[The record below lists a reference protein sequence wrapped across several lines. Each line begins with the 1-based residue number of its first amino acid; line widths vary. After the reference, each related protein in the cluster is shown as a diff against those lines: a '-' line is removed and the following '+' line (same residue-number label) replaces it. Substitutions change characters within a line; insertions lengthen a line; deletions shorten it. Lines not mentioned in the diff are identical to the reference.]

1 MATQPRKAVG
11 VEVAGG
17 ADAPGGEVAAR
28 HAALAR
34 EIEECAREPGT
45 TLDMLHAV
53 QRQFG
58 YLEPQAV
65 GMAAAALGLTKAQ
78 LYGVATFYT
87 MFFFEPKPPV
97 IARVCVN
104 LSCHLRGAQEILHT
118 LEEAAEA
125 EPAGFEV
132 EEVMCLG
139 LCEQAPALLV
149 NEKAVGLVSPSEALS
164 QVQASVAAIEDTR

>member
-1 MATQPRKAVG
+1 MATQPGK
-11 VEVAGG
+11 VESI
-17 ADAPGGEVAAR
+17 EAAKY
-28 HAALAR
+28 AALAR
-34 EIEECAREPGT
+34 DIDECKREPGT

-65 GMAAAALGLTKAQ
+65 GMVAAALGITKAQ

-104 LSCHLRGAQEILHT
+104 LSCHLRGAQDVLHT
-118 LEEAAEA
+118 LEEAAKA
-125 EPAGFEV
+125 QPSAFEV

-139 LCEQAPALLV
+139 LCEQAPALLID
-149 NEKAVGLVSPSEALS
+149 EDAVGRVSPAEALER
-164 QVQASVAAIEDTR
+164 VQARVATKTGDG

>member
-1 MATQPRKAVG
+1 MARQP
-11 VEVAGG
+11 
-17 ADAPGGEVAAR
+17 GEVESAAAANY
-28 HAALAR
+28 AALQRDIA
-34 EIEECAREPGT
+34 ECSQEPGS

-53 QRQFG
+53 QSRFG

-65 GMAAAALGLTKAQ
+65 GMVADAIGMTKAQ

-87 MFFFEPKPPV
+87 MFFFEPKPPI

-118 LEEAAEA
+118 LEEAAEQQHDA
-125 EPAGFEV
+125 FEV

-139 LCEQAPALLV
+139 LCEQAPALLI
-149 NEKAVGLVSPSEALS
+149 NEVAVGEVSGPEALEK
-164 QVQASVAAIEDTR
+164 VQARVAEVRDSG

>member
-1 MATQPRKAVG
+1 MARQP
-11 VEVAGG
+11 
-17 ADAPGGEVAAR
+17 GEVESAEAAKY
-28 HAALAR
+28 AALQRDIA
-34 EIEECAREPGT
+34 ECSQEPGS

-58 YLEPQAV
+58 YLEPQAM
-65 GMAAAALGLTKAQ
+65 GMVADAIGMTKAQ

-118 LEEAAEA
+118 LEEAAEQQHDA
-125 EPAGFEV
+125 FEV

-139 LCEQAPALLV
+139 LCEQAPALLI
-149 NEKAVGLVSPSEALS
+149 NEVAVGKVSGAEALEK
-164 QVQASVAAIEDTR
+164 VQARVAEVRDSG

>member
-1 MATQPRKAVG
+1 MARQPSE
-11 VEVAGG
+11 VESA
-17 ADAPGGEVAAR
+17 EAAKY
-28 HAALAR
+28 AALQRDIA
-34 EIEECAREPGT
+34 ECSQEPGS

-58 YLEPQAV
+58 YLEPQAM
-65 GMAAAALGLTKAQ
+65 GMVADAIGMTKAQ

-118 LEEAAEA
+118 LEEAANEQHDA
-125 EPAGFEV
+125 FEV

-139 LCEQAPALLV
+139 LCEQAPALLI
-149 NEKAVGLVSPSEALS
+149 NEVAAGKVSGAEALEK
-164 QVQASVAAIEDTR
+164 VQARVAEIRDSG

>member
-1 MATQPRKAVG
+1 MATQS
-11 VEVAGG
+11 
-17 ADAPGGEVAAR
+17 GEVESAEAAKF
-28 HAALAR
+28 AALQRDIA
-34 EIEECAREPGT
+34 ECRQEPGS

-58 YLEPQAV
+58 YLEPEAV
-65 GMAAAALGLTKAQ
+65 GLVADAIGLTKAQ

-87 MFFFEPKPPV
+87 MFFFEPKPSV

-104 LSCHLRGAQEILHT
+104 LSCHLRGAQDILHT
-118 LEEAAEA
+118 LEAAAE
-125 EPAGFEV
+125 EQPGTFEV

-149 NEKAVGLVSPSEALS
+149 NEVAVGEVSGAEALER
-164 QVQASVAAIEDTR
+164 VQAKVAEIGDST

>member
-1 MATQPRKAVG
+1 MATQP
-11 VEVAGG
+11 
-17 ADAPGGEVAAR
+17 GEVESTAAAKY
-28 HAALAR
+28 AALRR
-34 EIEECAREPGT
+34 EIKECAQEPGS

-65 GMAAAALGLTKAQ
+65 GMVAEELGITKAQ

-104 LSCHLRGAQEILHT
+104 LSCHLRGAQDVLHT
-118 LEEAAEA
+118 LEEAAA
-125 EPAGFEV
+125 AQPGDFEV

-149 NEKAVGLVSPSEALS
+149 NEVAVGRASPAEVL
-164 QVQASVAAIEDTR
+164 QEVQAKVSAIAGSE

>member
-1 MATQPRKAVG
+1 MATQPAD
-11 VEVAGG
+11 VATTKY
-17 ADAPGGEVAAR
+17 
-28 HAALAR
+28 AALAR
-34 EIEECAREPGT
+34 EIEECAREPGN

-53 QRQFG
+53 QRHFG

-65 GMAAAALGLTKAQ
+65 GMAADALGITKAQ

-104 LSCHLRGAQEILHT
+104 LSCHLRGAQEVLHT
-118 LEEAAEA
+118 LEEAAHTQPDA
-125 EPAGFEV
+125 FEV

-149 NEKAVGLVSPSEALS
+149 NEDAVGRVSPAEALAK
-164 QVQASVAAIEDTR
+164 VQAKADASGAGGE

>member
-1 MATQPRKAVG
+1 MATQS
-11 VEVAGG
+11 
-17 ADAPGGEVAAR
+17 GEVESVEAAKF
-28 HAALAR
+28 AALQV
-34 EIEECAREPGT
+34 EIEECKTEPGT

-58 YLEPQAV
+58 YLEPRAV
-65 GMAAAALGLTKAQ
+65 GMVADALGITKAQ

-104 LSCHLRGAQEILHT
+104 LSCHLRGAQDILHT
-118 LEEAAEA
+118 LEAAA
-125 EPAGFEV
+125 AADRSGFEV

-149 NEKAVGLVSPSEALS
+149 NEVAVGQVSAVEALER
-164 QVQASVAAIEDTR
+164 VQASVAASSDDG

>member
-1 MATQPRKAVG
+1 MAKQPGK
-11 VEVAGG
+11 VESA
-17 ADAPGGEVAAR
+17 EAAKN
-28 HAALAR
+28 AALQRDIA
-34 EIEECAREPGT
+34 ECSQEPGS

-58 YLEPQAV
+58 YLEPQAM
-65 GMAAAALGLTKAQ
+65 GMVADAIGMTKAQ

-118 LEEAAEA
+118 LEEAAEQQHDA
-125 EPAGFEV
+125 FEV

-139 LCEQAPALLV
+139 LCEQAPALLI
-149 NEKAVGLVSPSEALS
+149 NEVAVGKVSGAEALEK
-164 QVQASVAAIEDTR
+164 VQARVAEVRDSG

>member
-1 MATQPRKAVG
+1 MATQS
-11 VEVAGG
+11 
-17 ADAPGGEVAAR
+17 GEVESVEAAKF
-28 HAALAR
+28 AALQV
-34 EIEECAREPGT
+34 EIEECKTEPGT

-58 YLEPQAV
+58 YLEPRAV
-65 GMAAAALGLTKAQ
+65 GMVADALSITRAQ

-104 LSCHLRGAQEILHT
+104 LSCHLRGAQDILHT
-118 LEEAAEA
+118 LEAAATEQPDA
-125 EPAGFEV
+125 FEV

-139 LCEQAPALLV
+139 LCELAPALLI
-149 NEKAVGLVSPSEALS
+149 NEVAVGQISAAEVLKR
-164 QVQASVAAIEDTR
+164 VQASVAASSDGG

>member
-1 MATQPRKAVG
+1 MATQP
-11 VEVAGG
+11 
-17 ADAPGGEVAAR
+17 GEVDSAAAAKY
-28 HAALAR
+28 AALRR
-34 EIEECAREPGT
+34 EIKECAQEPGA

-65 GMAAAALGLTKAQ
+65 GMVAEELGITKAQ

-104 LSCHLRGAQEILHT
+104 LSCHLRGAQEVLHT
-118 LEEAAEA
+118 LEEAAAAQPED
-125 EPAGFEV
+125 FEV

-149 NEKAVGLVSPSEALS
+149 NEVAVGGVSPAEAL
-164 QVQASVAAIEDTR
+164 QKVQAKVSAIAGSE

>member
-1 MATQPRKAVG
+1 LATQP
-11 VEVAGG
+11 
-17 ADAPGGEVAAR
+17 GEVESDFCEAGVDAAKYE
-28 HAALAR
+28 ALSR
-34 EIEECAREPGT
+34 EIEECKREPGT

-65 GMAAAALGLTKAQ
+65 GMVAEALGQTKAQ

-104 LSCHLRGAQEILHT
+104 LSCHLRGAQDVLHT
-118 LEEAAEA
+118 LEEAAA
-125 EPAGFEV
+125 ARPGAFEV

-139 LCEQAPALLV
+139 LCEQAPALLI
-149 NEKAVGLVSPSEALS
+149 NEDAVGQISAAEVLEK
-164 QVQASVAAIEDTR
+164 VQASVAVNSSRE

>member
-1 MATQPRKAVG
+1 MATSP
-11 VEVAGG
+11 
-17 ADAPGGEVAAR
+17 GEVKSAEAAKYT
-28 HAALAR
+28 ALQR
-34 EIEECAREPGT
+34 EIEECSQEPGS

-58 YLEPQAV
+58 YLEPKAV
-65 GMAAAALGLTKAQ
+65 GMVAKELRITKAE

-104 LSCHLRGAQEILHT
+104 LSCHLRGAQDVLHT
-118 LEEAAEA
+118 LEEAAA
-125 EPAGFEV
+125 AQPGAFEV

-139 LCEQAPALLV
+139 LCEQAPALLI
-149 NEKAVGLVSPSEALS
+149 NENAVGNISAAEVLEK
-164 QVQASVAAIEDTR
+164 VQASVAEKNKRE

>member
-1 MATQPRKAVG
+1 MASQP
-11 VEVAGG
+11 
-17 ADAPGGEVAAR
+17 GEVESAAAAKY
-28 HAALAR
+28 AALQRDIA
-34 EIEECAREPGT
+34 ECSQEPGS

-53 QRQFG
+53 QGRFG

-65 GMAAAALGLTKAQ
+65 GMVADAIGMTKAQ

-87 MFFFEPKPPV
+87 MFFFEPKPPI

-118 LEEAAEA
+118 LEEAAEQQHDA
-125 EPAGFEV
+125 FEV

-139 LCEQAPALLV
+139 LCEQAPALLI
-149 NEKAVGLVSPSEALS
+149 NEVAVGEVSGPEALEK
-164 QVQASVAAIEDTR
+164 VQARVAEVRDSG

>member
-1 MATQPRKAVG
+1 MARQP
-11 VEVAGG
+11 
-17 ADAPGGEVAAR
+17 GEVESAEAAKY
-28 HAALAR
+28 AALQRDIA
-34 EIEECAREPGT
+34 ECSQEPGS

-58 YLEPQAV
+58 YLEPQAMEMV
-65 GMAAAALGLTKAQ
+65 ADAIGMTKAQ

-118 LEEAAEA
+118 LEEAAEQQHDA
-125 EPAGFEV
+125 FEV

-139 LCEQAPALLV
+139 LCEQAPALLI
-149 NEKAVGLVSPSEALS
+149 NEVAVGKVSGAEALEK
-164 QVQASVAAIEDTR
+164 VQARVAEVRDSG

>member
-1 MATQPRKAVG
+1 MSLATQSGK
-11 VEVAGG
+11 VESA
-17 ADAPGGEVAAR
+17 EAAKY
-28 HAALAR
+28 AALQGD
-34 EIEECAREPGT
+34 IEVCSQEPGS

-53 QRQFG
+53 QRHFG
-58 YLEPQAV
+58 YLEPGAV
-65 GMAAAALGLTKAQ
+65 GLVAKALGVTKAQ

-118 LEEAAEA
+118 LEKAAEQQH
-125 EPAGFEV
+125 EDFEV

-139 LCEQAPALLV
+139 LCEQAPALLI
-149 NEKAVGLVSPSEALS
+149 NEVAVGEVSAEQALER
-164 QVQASVAAIEDTR
+164 VQASVTATRASG

>member
-1 MATQPRKAVG
+1 MATQSS
-11 VEVAGG
+11 EM
-17 ADAPGGEVAAR
+17 ETAAAAKY
-28 HAALAR
+28 AALRR
-34 EIEECAREPGT
+34 EIEECGKEPGS

-58 YLEPQAV
+58 YLEPTAV
-65 GMAAAALGLTKAQ
+65 GMVADALGVTKAN

-104 LSCHLRGAQEILHT
+104 LSCHLRGAQDILHT
-118 LEEAAEA
+118 LEEAATA
-125 EPAGFEV
+125 QSHSFEV

-139 LCEQAPALLV
+139 LCEQAPALLI
-149 NEKAVGLVSPSEALS
+149 NEVAVGQVSAGEALDR
-164 QVQASVAAIEDTR
+164 VEASVAAHNTES

>member
-1 MATQPRKAVG
+1 MATQSS
-11 VEVAGG
+11 EI
-17 ADAPGGEVAAR
+17 DTAAAAKY
-28 HAALAR
+28 AALQR
-34 EIEECAREPGT
+34 EIEECGREPGS

-58 YLEPQAV
+58 YLEPKAV
-65 GMAAAALGLTKAQ
+65 GMVAEALGITKAN

-118 LEEAAEA
+118 LEDAASARPES
-125 EPAGFEV
+125 FEV

-149 NEKAVGLVSPSEALS
+149 NEVAIGQATAKKALEGVETA
-164 QVQASVAAIEDTR
+164 VAAHTADG

>member
-1 MATQPRKAVG
+1 MATQPA
-11 VEVAGG
+11 
-17 ADAPGGEVAAR
+17 EVAAAAY
-28 HAALAR
+28 AALAR
-34 EIEECAREPGT
+34 DIEACAREPGT

-53 QRQFG
+53 QRHFG
-58 YLEPQAV
+58 YLEPRAV
-65 GMAAAALGLTKAQ
+65 GMAADALGITKAQ

-104 LSCHLRGAQEILHT
+104 LSCHLRGAQEILHE
-118 LEEAAEA
+118 LEEAAR
-125 EPAGFEV
+125 PDTFEV

-149 NEKAVGLVSPSEALS
+149 NEEAVGLVSPSEALAK
-164 QVQASVAAIEDTR
+164 VQAQVDASSDGE

>member
-1 MATQPRKAVG
+1 MAKQPGKVESVDTAKYAAVK
-11 VEVAGG
+11 
-17 ADAPGGEVAAR
+17 
-28 HAALAR
+28 R
-34 EIEECAREPGT
+34 EIEECKREPGS

-53 QRQFG
+53 QRHFG
-58 YLEPQAV
+58 YLEPGAV
-65 GMAAAALGLTKAQ
+65 GMVADALGMTKAQ

-118 LEEAAEA
+118 LEEAAKEQHDA
-125 EPAGFEV
+125 FEV

-149 NEKAVGLVSPSEALS
+149 NEEAVGEVSAEEALEK
-164 QVQASVAAIEDTR
+164 VQASVAAFSNEVSNE

>member
-1 MATQPRKAVG
+1 LARQP
-11 VEVAGG
+11 
-17 ADAPGGEVAAR
+17 GEVESDFGEAGVDNAKY
-28 HAALAR
+28 AALSRDIA
-34 EIEECAREPGT
+34 ECKQEPGT

-53 QRQFG
+53 QRHFG

-65 GMAAAALGLTKAQ
+65 GMVAEALGLTKAQ
-78 LYGVATFYT
+78 IYGVATFYT

-118 LEEAAEA
+118 LEEAAKQRHGA
-125 EPAGFEV
+125 FEV

-149 NEKAVGLVSPSEALS
+149 NEEAVGQVSAEEALEK
-164 QVQASVAAIEDTR
+164 VQASVAAS

>member
-1 MATQPRKAVG
+1 MATQPNN
-11 VEVAGG
+11 VENA
-17 ADAPGGEVAAR
+17 EAASLTNSPKY
-28 HAALAR
+28 AALQR
-34 EIEECAREPGT
+34 EIEECKKEPGT

-53 QRQFG
+53 QRHFG
-58 YLEPQAV
+58 YLEPSAV
-65 GMAAAALGLTKAQ
+65 GMVAEAVGMTKAQ

-104 LSCHLRGAQEILHT
+104 LSCHLRGAQDILHT
-118 LEEAAEA
+118 LEAAAKEQPDA
-125 EPAGFEV
+125 FEV

-149 NEKAVGLVSPSEALS
+149 NERAVGRVSASEALEK
-164 QVQASVAAIEDTR
+164 VQASVAANNSRVEE